1 MGDHAAQKENEK
13 VFLKIGTAN
22 YMCRVFLNKKYVGMH
37 RGGSTPCYFDISEYL
52 EHENRIMIQVDNTR
66 RYDQVPALDTDWFN
80 YGGVY
85 RDIELIRVP

>member
-13 VFLKIGTAN
+13 VFLKIGAAN
-22 YMCRVFLNKKYVGMH
+22 YMCRIFLNKKYVGMH

-66 RYDQVPALDTDWFN
+66 RYDQVRRSIPT
-80 YGGVY
+80 G
-85 RDIELIRVP
+85 LIMVAFIGILN